1 MVSSAVR
8 DETRLIAV
16 TLNNSSEKTRLTDN
30 RRLLDYGFR
39 YFKTKKILSAGKILK
54 GNKVQVWGGQKE
66 SVDITPVDDLYVTL
80 PARDFRRVESILVL
94 NNYVRAPLLEGQ
106 VVGEVILK
114 LDDKE
119 INKVNLVSLESVE
132 SQGLFGRAWSNIQ
145 LIVHK
150 FLMEES

>member
-1 MVSSAVR
+1 M
-8 DETRLIAV
+8 
-16 TLNNSSEKTRLTDN
+16 
-30 RRLLDYGFR
+30 
-39 YFKTKKILSAGKILK
+39 
-54 GNKVQVWGGQKE
+54 
-66 SVDITPVDDLYVTL
+66 
-80 PARDFRRVESILVL
+80 L

>member
-1 MVSSAVR
+1 M
-8 DETRLIAV
+8 
-16 TLNNSSEKTRLTDN
+16 
-30 RRLLDYGFR
+30 
-39 YFKTKKILSAGKILK
+39 
-54 GNKVQVWGGQKE
+54 
-66 SVDITPVDDLYVTL
+66 
-80 PARDFRRVESILVL
+80 L

-145 LIVHK
+145 LIVHR